1 MYVYIYIHTVLYTTL
16 YYVIR
21 VCQTPNHLC
30 LVEHRDFLWSSLSSL
45 GFRILLPR
53 GSLRAEHFA
62 GLLMLVLETWAVQK
76 IRSCDLYVIITINII
91 IIINH

>member
-30 LVEHRDFLWSSLSSL
+30 LVEHRDFL
-45 GFRILLPR
+45 
-53 GSLRAEHFA
+53 
-62 GLLMLVLETWAVQK
+62 
-76 IRSCDLYVIITINII
+76 
-91 IIINH
+91 